1 LPPTRRRGGKE
12 VLEDVLEDAERRM
25 KKTVDHVREDFSAVR
40 TGRASASLLNRVNV
54 NYYGQMTPLNQIAS
68 IATPEPTLLV
78 VSPYDKSIIGEV
90 EKAILQSDLG
100 LTPINDGNVV
110 RLPIPKLTEE
120 RRKELTRMV
129 RSKAEEGRVA
139 IRNIRRD
146 AIEDLRALEKEGEI
160 TKDDLHN
167 GQEEVQKL
175 TDRFIGET
183 DEMLR
188 VKEKELMEV

>member
-1 LPPTRRRGGKE
+1 M
-12 VLEDVLEDAERRM
+12 LEEVLEDAERRM
-25 KKTVDHVREDFSAVR
+25 KKTVDHVREDFSAIR

-78 VSPYDKSIIGEV
+78 VSPYDKSVIGDV

-100 LTPINDGNVV
+100 LTPVNDGNVV

-120 RRKELTRMV
+120 RRKELTRLV

-175 TDRFIGET
+175 TDRFIEET
-183 DEMLR
+183 DEMLK